1 MRNLA
6 LVLALAATA
15 LPGLAAQRV
24 TVGQLEGLIAQ
35 SQDKPDAEMA
45 RQLAGVQLTE
55 RMSSARLLQLKA
67 GLPGERSR
75 QALRL
80 LADESA
86 FLEPP
91 VAEIPATATPGM
103 AAQRRMMALTVNY
116 LSKSLPLLP
125 NLFATRDTI
134 RFESSAEPAGLTGE
148 FPVLREVARS
158 TATVFYRD
166 SHEFIQAGAQK
177 VAKGQP
183 PERGLTSWGEFGSI
197 LGIVMIDA
205 ARSKLSWSHWE
216 LSPGGVEGVFRYS
229 VPKEKSHYD
238 VRFCCVAAAY
248 GMETNVVNERSG
260 YHGEITVDPAS
271 GAILRMT
278 VEADLDPANPI
289 GRASIAVEY
298 APVEIG
304 AKTYICPARSVALA
318 LAPNARKLGGMLA
331 EAQTSALPPP
341 LENGTT
347 QPLEKA
353 SLIQSVPHQFLLND
367 IAFRQYHLFRVEA
380 RILPNK
386 PEEANANG
394 AGSSVSQPAFAGS
407 ANESPSPAGELP
419 KPGDDAPSAATT
431 QPAAPA
437 SESAAEPAAEAAA
450 APAPEAAP
458 PAEPVIPEVSV
469 SEAAGLPQGSPADR
483 PSTPGNG
490 FTLHIS
496 SHLVDVGVVAL
507 DKKGRPLTNLKLSDF
522 EIYDNGVKQDVQ
534 SFEQANASAVP
545 ETAAA
550 PAAAT
555 AAPEQQ
561 VLSNR
566 PTSAVRRDNAET
578 NTIVLLIDGSNLASG
593 DLADA
598 RAQMLDFLKAAPK
611 DERVALYAMKYHG
624 FQVLEE
630 ATTDHE
636 SLAEKLRKWTPTA
649 QDFANANDEEQ
660 RNRQQVETVHGVEDL
675 LSVNGNVTL
684 DPESQTQ
691 ALDPKLRELGSMPGP
706 IAMYILVDV
715 ARHLGAVPGHKS
727 LIWVTSDNTLAD
739 WNRMSVTIEKTSKFI
754 EPAALH
760 VQEAMNNAHVSVY
773 PLDASRLESAV
784 ITADIGRRNVELTP
798 TFQMPLGVE
807 HAIEGPEMQANQD
820 INPYDMGRDLR
831 PGRLTAQ
838 MQQDLHSI
846 QGVFREVAEA
856 TGGQAFRRSN
866 NMVGELNGV
875 VNDGRATYEL
885 SFAPG
890 EEADGKYH
898 LITVK
903 LASRKDVSLRYRTGF
918 EYEKE
923 PSSLKDRFTRAIW
936 QPKDISDVAFSATPS
951 PADAASFKMNIAATD
966 LAMAQQEDLWTDKV
980 DIFVVR
986 RDDAGLHAQVTGQ
999 TISLRLKSETY
1010 QKFLR
1015 EGIPFDQVIE
1025 AKQGENLSRI
1035 IIVDENSGRMG
1046 SLTIPASVM
1055 MAKR

>member
-6 LVLALAATA
+6 LVLALTGTA
-15 LPGLAAQRV
+15 LPGLAAQRL
-24 TVGQLEGLIAQ
+24 TVAQLENLITQ
-35 SQDKPDAEMA
+35 SQGKPDAEIA
-45 RQLAGVQLTE
+45 RQLDGAELTE
-55 RMSSARLLQLKA
+55 RLSLARVLQLKA
-67 GLPGERSR
+67 EVPGERSR
-75 QALRL
+75 QALRI
-80 LADESA
+80 LADESE

-91 VAEIPATATPGM
+91 ASEIPATATPNL
-103 AAQRRMMALTVNY
+103 AAQKRMMARTVNY
-116 LSKSLPLLP
+116 LAKSLPLLP
-125 NLFATRDTI
+125 NLFATRDTT
-134 RFESSAEPAGLTGE
+134 RFESAADVAANTGE
-148 FPVLREVARS
+148 FPALHEVARS
-158 TATVFYRD
+158 AATVFYRD
-166 SHEFIQAGAQK
+166 NHEFIQPSIQK
-177 VAKGQP
+177 AAKSQP

-216 LSPGGVEGVFRYS
+216 LSSGGLDGVFRYS
-229 VPKEKSHYD
+229 VPKEKSRYD

-271 GAILRMT
+271 GAILRLT

-289 GRASIAVEY
+289 GMASIAVEY

-304 AKTYICPARSVALA
+304 AKTYICPVRSVALA
-318 LAPNARKLGGMLA
+318 LAPDAKKLHGMLA
-331 EAQTSALPPP
+331 AWQNDALPPI
-341 LENGTT
+341 
-347 QPLEKA
+347 EKA
-353 SLIQSVPHQFLLND
+353 SLPQQIPNAPHQFLLNEVT
-367 IAFRQYHLFRVEA
+367 FRQYHLFRVEA

-386 PEEANANG
+386 PEEANA
-394 AGSSVSQPAFAGS
+394 AGPGTSASQPALSGS
-407 ANESPSPAGELP
+407 TNPASTGPVTSPAAELP
-419 KPGDDAPSAATT
+419 RPGDESATAAAAEPS
-431 QPAAPA
+431 APA
-437 SESAAEPAAEAAA
+437 SEAPAQPATEEAA

-458 PAEPVIPEVSV
+458 PAEPVAPEISV
-469 SEAAGLPQGSPADR
+469 SEAAGLPQSSPADR

-534 SFEQANASAVP
+534 SFEQANASVAP
-545 ETAAA
+545 EPAA

-555 AAPEQQ
+555 AAPEQP

-566 PTSAVRRDNAET
+566 PTSSARAETAET

-611 DERVALYAMKYHG
+611 DERVALYATKYHG
-624 FQVLEE
+624 FQVLDE

-636 SLAEKLRKWTPTA
+636 SLAVKLRKWTPTA

-660 RNRQQVETVHGVEDL
+660 RNRQQIETVHGVEDL

-706 IAMYILVDV
+706 ISMYILVDV

-807 HAIEGPEMQANQD
+807 HAMEGPEMQANQD
-820 INPYDMGRDLR
+820 INPYDMGRDMR

-903 LASRKDVSLRYRTGF
+903 LVNRKDVSLRYRTGF

-999 TISLRLKSETY
+999 TINLRLKPETY

-1046 SLTIPASVM
+1046 SLTIPAAVM